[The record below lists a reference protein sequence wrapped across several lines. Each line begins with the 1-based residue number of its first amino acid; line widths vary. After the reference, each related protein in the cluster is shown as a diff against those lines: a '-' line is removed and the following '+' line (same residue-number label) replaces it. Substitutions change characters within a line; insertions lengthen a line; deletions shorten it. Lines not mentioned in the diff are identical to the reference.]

1 MVPFL
6 EHDFDTK
13 NRHFLIFLFLL
24 LVPTLKIE
32 FWRHASESG
41 IKVFCNSCARVNKTR
56 HPNDHVSTL
65 FKSLN
70 TFLYVA
76 RLRTQTN
83 NLVSSHKKTLKA
95 QFPKHQCESNYKA
108 KKTPRNYGLSNI
120 F

>member
-1 MVPFL
+1 MVLFL

-41 IKVFCNSCARVNKTR
+41 IKVLCNSCARVNKTR

-83 NLVSSHKKTLKA
+83 NLVSSHKKNAEGTV
-95 QFPKHQCESNYKA
+95 S
-108 KKTPRNYGLSNI
+108 KTPV
-120 F
+120 